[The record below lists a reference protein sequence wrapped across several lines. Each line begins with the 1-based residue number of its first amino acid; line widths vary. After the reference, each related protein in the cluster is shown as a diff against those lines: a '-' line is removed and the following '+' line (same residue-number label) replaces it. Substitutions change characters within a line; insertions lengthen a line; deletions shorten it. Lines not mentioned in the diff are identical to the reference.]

1 MTKEIIAIWA
11 EDENGVIGLDGTLPW
26 RLPKE
31 LQHFKK
37 TTLHQAILMGRVTF
51 EGMKRRLLPERQTLV
66 LTSDDHYQVDGV
78 LSVTSVEKALEWY
91 HAQKKNLYV
100 IGGAKVLEAFDGHFN
115 RIIKT
120 VVHHEFT
127 GDTYAPHMDLDGFV
141 EESQVFYVRDEQ
153 NPYDFTVHV
162 LVKADS

>member
-11 EDENGVIGLDGTLPW
+11 EDDNGVIGLDGTLPW

-51 EGMKRRLLPERQTLV
+51 EGMKRRLLPDRQTLV

-91 HAQKKNLYV
+91 HAQEKNLYV
-100 IGGAKVLEAFDGHFN
+100 IGGAKVLESFDGHFN

-127 GDTYAPHMDLDGFV
+127 GDTYAPQLDLDGFV
-141 EESQVFYVRDEQ
+141 EESQVFYERDEQ

-162 LVKADS
+162 LVKADR